1 LETNRTGRAHAE
13 EGLIADLAA
22 DEELR
27 RREFPICARKI
38 YCAHASDAP
47 LPRRVA
53 DAMHESID
61 RASTDA
67 RTYDLEPAHITETR
81 AGVARLTGAEVD
93 EISFT
98 GPTSS
103 GLNAIANGLDWN
115 AGDEVVCYLDDYPAN
130 VYPWLAL
137 ARHGVKPVLLEAE
150 RIGEITPEIVERGL
164 TKRTKLVALAS
175 ANFCSGYRIDLDA
188 IGALCAER
196 GVLFSVDAIQTLGA
210 FPIALDRIDFF
221 SAGAQ
226 KWMLGPSGAGILYV
240 KKSRRDLLR
249 PVTIGGWNVQSPN
262 FIAQREIEYAAG
274 GQKFE
279 PGAYYHA
286 AIAGLGAAVGLLLE
300 AGPAQIAERILS
312 LTQALKEGIAAAGFE
327 FLSPEEINRR
337 SGILAFRH
345 PKIPSEQFLE
355 ALSKNDAVVSLRFDR
370 EGRGWLRVS
379 PHFYNTTD
387 EMGKIAEVLIQGAAR
402 APLTSSAARNGC
414 V

>member
-1 LETNRTGRAHAE
+1 LETNRTGRARGE
-13 EGLIADLAA
+13 EDLIAALDA

-38 YCAHASDAP
+38 YCAHAADAP

-53 DAMHESID
+53 DAMRDAIE

-67 RTYDLEPAHITETR
+67 RQYDLELARIAETR
-81 AGVARLTGAEVD
+81 KAAARLIDAQLD

-103 GLNAIANGLDWN
+103 GLNAIANGLDWTE
-115 AGDEVVCYLDDYPAN
+115 GDEVICYLDDYPAN

-137 ARHGVKPVLLEAE
+137 ERHAVKVVLLETA
-150 RIGEITPEIVERGL
+150 RIGEITPKIVETAL
-164 TKRTKLVALAS
+164 TERTKLVALAS
-175 ANFCSGYRIDLDA
+175 ANFCSGYRIDLEA

-210 FPIALDRIDFF
+210 FSVALDRIDFL

-226 KWMLGPSGAGILYV
+226 KWMLGPSGAGLLYV

-249 PVTIGGWNVQSPN
+249 PATIGGWNVQSPN
-262 FIAQREIEYAAG
+262 FIAQRDIKYAPG

-286 AIAGLGAAVGLLLE
+286 AIAGLGAAIELLLE
-300 AGPAQIAERILS
+300 VGSGQIAERILS
-312 LTQALKEGIAAAGFE
+312 LTQGLKLQIAPAGFE
-327 FLSPEEINRR
+327 FLSPEAEKNR
-337 SGILAFRH
+337 SGILTFRH
-345 PKIPSEQFLE
+345 PRIPSDQLLE
-355 ALSKNDAVVSLRFDR
+355 ALLKNDAVASLRFDR
-370 EGRGWLRVS
+370 TDRSWLRVS
-379 PHFYNTTD
+379 PHFYNTFD
-387 EMGKIAEVLIQGAAR
+387 EMAKVAEVLRRQM
-402 APLTSSAARNGC
+402 
-414 V
+414 